1 MGKGL
6 DSNPS
11 PATSCLCDLGESL
24 NLSVHRFPH
33 VLNRKKQ
40 HPSTKLWKKFSVRMK
55 FFTVFKMLQTMPGPQ
70 RTQNI
75 IVVVQPLSPVRL
87 LVTP

>member
-6 DSNPS
+6 DSNPG

-24 NLSVHRFPH
+24 NLSVPQFPH
-33 VLNRKKQ
+33 LLNRKKQ
-40 HPSTKLWKKFSVRMK
+40 HPSTKLWKKFSVRIK
-55 FFTVFKMLQTMPGPQ
+55 FFTVFKTLQTMPGPQ

-75 IVVVQPLSPVRL
+75 VMSFSP
-87 LVTP
+87 